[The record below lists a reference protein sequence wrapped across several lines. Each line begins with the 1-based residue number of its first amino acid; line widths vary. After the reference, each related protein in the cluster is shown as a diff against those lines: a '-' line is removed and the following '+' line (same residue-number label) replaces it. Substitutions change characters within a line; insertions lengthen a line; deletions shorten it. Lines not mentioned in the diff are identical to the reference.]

1 MDVAERVDGG
11 NQTAVGEHLFRAAL
25 DASVDGHTLWA
36 PVLDEAGQLVDVECF
51 YANPVAAAF
60 AGRTNG
66 ALIGSRLMESA
77 RIAGNTTFADV
88 LLGVVRTG
96 VPLRHRGALHTRD
109 SREVWTD
116 FVIVRLGGGLSIS
129 SRDVTDEVALNRQ
142 LEKANADLA
151 RLAATDTL
159 TNLPNRRA
167 WNAALTLHLEQ
178 AAATHEPLVAA
189 LIDLDRFKMFND
201 AHGHLAGDEHLRE
214 VSARWRS
221 ALPLEATLARI
232 GGEEFAVALP
242 GMEPATAREFL
253 ARMCDLVPDNE
264 TCSAGLTVWDGA
276 EDASSLLG
284 RADAA
289 LYSAKHAGRNR
300 VEALLPLR

>member
-1 MDVAERVDGG
+1 MDVAEWVDGG
-11 NQTAVGEHLFRAAL
+11 NQAAAGDHLFRAAL

-36 PVLDEAGQLVDVECF
+36 PVLDQAGLLVDVECF

-60 AGRTNG
+60 AGRTHG
-66 ALIGSRLMESA
+66 ALVGSRLMESA

-96 VPLRHRGALHTRD
+96 TPLRHRGALHTRD
-109 SREVWTD
+109 GRQAWTD
-116 FVIVRLGGGLSIS
+116 FVIVRLGEGLSIS
-129 SRDVTDEVALNRQ
+129 TRDVTDEVVLHRQ

-167 WNAALTLHLEQ
+167 WNAAMTEYLAQ
-178 AAATHEPLVAA
+178 ATTTHEPLVVA
-189 LIDLDRFKMFND
+189 LLDLDRFKTFND
-201 AHGHLAGDEHLRE
+201 AHGHLAGDEHLRK
-214 VSARWRS
+214 VSARWRD
-221 ALPLEATLARI
+221 AMPVDATLARI

-242 GMEPATAREFL
+242 GMEPAAARELL
-253 ARMCDLVPDNE
+253 AKMCDLLPENE